1 MNKAKKYKLKLDY
14 TEEELKELKEI
25 SINCSSPISAIVEIV
40 ESVSGDGL
48 FITLGRK
55 YRTLGTNKEFDFVED
70 INNVVM
76 GTAIFPE
83 KRYVVHDKVTDQYI
97 YYSMTRRVL
106 CWGFL
111 QPGIDAEKKAKE
123 EWLAINPAY
132 EPMLERVED
141 DKSFTK

>member
-1 MNKAKKYKLKLDY
+1 MNKAGEYKLKLNY

-25 SINCSSPISAIVEIV
+25 SINCSSSINAILEIV

-48 FITLGRK
+48 FRNSGAK

-83 KRYVVHDKVTDQYI
+83 NKYVVHDKATDSYVCFNTLAETFCWSQV
-97 YYSMTRRVL
+97 RV
-106 CWGFL
+106 
-111 QPGIDAEKKAKE
+111 PEKKTKE
-123 EWLAINPAY
+123 EWLAINSAY
-132 EPMLERVED
+132 ESMLERV
-141 DKSFTK
+141 